1 MSERELSERHYRQM
15 AKELWGEFDGWTYW
29 HYGADMRPDDLP
41 TFASLITIWQGKRNG
56 RLVPSWDDFDFYD
69 FKGWHGWLNIYEVT
83 YDPFDYTVRLAG
95 TNVDELYGQSTQ
107 NFDRTLMN
115 QVYAETEVR
124 DRFDEESCRQL
135 KIAHITGPLNIL
147 EKTYRS
153 VEYLELPLS
162 ADGMRATHTIEA
174 VLPLKDL

>member
-1 MSERELSERHYRQM
+1 MRTTPLTPQHIETYSRISISGHQKSSSLG
-15 AKELWGEFDGWTYW
+15 KWG
-29 HYGADMRPDDLP
+29 
-41 TFASLITIWQGKRNG
+41 
-56 RLVPSWDDFDFYD
+56 
-69 FKGWHGWLNIYEVT
+69 
-83 YDPFDYTVRLAG
+83 
-95 TNVDELYGQSTQ
+95 
-107 NFDRTLMN
+107 MN